1 MINGLLMS
9 HKAIEVNREIDAL
22 IKSESSLLSVF
33 SIPTDKKS
41 FTKTSTTFK
50 ASSQQPKVK
59 SFREKMKISE
69 KEKTATG
76 GCSIVVN
83 NNNKNDDAFDIMEI

>member
-9 HKAIEVNREIDAL
+9 HKAIEVNREIDTL

-33 SIPTDKKS
+33 NIPTDKKS
-41 FTKTSTTFK
+41 FTKTSTTFNK
-50 ASSQQPKVK
+50 ANSQPKIK
-59 SFREKMKISE
+59 SFREKMKMSE

-83 NNNKNDDAFDIMEI
+83 NNNKDHAFDIMEI

>member
-1 MINGLLMS
+1 MS

-33 SIPTDKKS
+33 NIPTDKKS
-41 FTKTSTTFK
+41 FTKTSTTFNK
-50 ASSQQPKVK
+50 ANSQQPKIK
-59 SFREKMKISE
+59 SFREKMKISD
-69 KEKTATG
+69 KTATGTVSG

>member
-1 MINGLLMS
+1 MS

-33 SIPTDKKS
+33 NIPTDKKS
-41 FTKTSTTFK
+41 FTKTSTTFTTNK
-50 ASSQQPKVK
+50 ANSQQPKIK
-59 SFREKMKISE
+59 SFREKMKISD
-69 KEKTATG
+69 KTVTGTVSG